1 MCAQVLVENPSMP
14 VADRYKTS
22 TPARRRRYLRQWQ
35 LPAVVRSKEAPPSLV
50 GVLKQAS
57 TVAPLVVQVKYN
69 EFTDFVL
76 SFGVICGD
84 ISNLLC
90 HLISSV
96 ND

>member
-1 MCAQVLVENPSMP
+1 
-14 VADRYKTS
+14 VAIAS
-22 TPARRRRYLRQWQ
+22 GGALEGGS
-35 LPAVVRSKEAPPSLV
+35 AVAGATEGAGV

-57 TVAPLVVQVKYN
+57 TVATLVVQVKYN